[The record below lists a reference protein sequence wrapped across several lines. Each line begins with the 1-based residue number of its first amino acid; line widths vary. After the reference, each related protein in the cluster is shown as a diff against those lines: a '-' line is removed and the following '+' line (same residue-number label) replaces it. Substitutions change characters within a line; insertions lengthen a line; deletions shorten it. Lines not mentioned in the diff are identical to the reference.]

1 MDIGKTIRK
10 SREKLGLSQ
19 KDLAKA
25 FGVFSVDGKSFI
37 KQAGCGELI
46 SLNRDYAP
54 IPLTSAA
61 VYPQGRIIGV
71 LDPAWIVR

>member
-25 FGVFSVDGKSFI
+25 LGI
-37 KQAGCGELI
+37 L
-46 SLNRDYAP
+46 
-54 IPLTSAA
+54 PLTSAA